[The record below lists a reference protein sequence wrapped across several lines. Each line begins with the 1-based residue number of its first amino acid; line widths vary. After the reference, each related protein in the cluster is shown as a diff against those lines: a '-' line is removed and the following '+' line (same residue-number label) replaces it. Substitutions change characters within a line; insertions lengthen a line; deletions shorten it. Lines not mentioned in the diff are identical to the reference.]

1 MPTRNSVRFTFGPN
15 SMTNFRAEVQVG
27 NHNFCIQI
35 KPPTVVR
42 HGSGILCY
50 QCDSNEDETCPAS
63 RRFEPRLNAL
73 VDCGSFQARV
83 PGTFCIKIYQES
95 TGWFSWIKITRR
107 CAARTDYGKFFG
119 VTGVAK
125 GCRYWFDDQGV
136 YHEVRN
142 GSEVV
147 SFASILANEFSK
159 LARDELGTMTMQAAF
174 DRLEYEP
181 KPENSA
187 KWDLDSLVDQ
197 LSLRLRH
204 YGHLVSNP
212 QALVIQLHREHKIS
226 QISPRFDCCNLSE
239 RDLRYEAL
247 YGARVSRRKCCD
259 LIPFNLP
266 VEAFNPGHNL
276 TQRFRRQLEYWPNV
290 KWLYFI
296 TDAGLHTEFPAHNFR
311 AATVTSALFESLAV
325 AAAAAAAAAAP
336 PPPPPLPIL
345 QSPSS
350 TLGNWGWSAVEVKQR
365 ARRHLLPS
373 LLTALYDCRSVHQ
386 LRHRDVFVRS
396 VVSQPIWLVLVL
408 DQSEVS
414 KTQMLLGQRVAR
426 LLLASLSEK
435 DRVALVLASDTA
447 RVATVGAT
455 PSDATAIHLRPATH
469 ETKLFLAEHI
479 YGLRGS
485 GIAKTNHTRALLEAF
500 RILHDAVKI
509 QKHDPPEIAGLGSP
523 TNNLMIAYI
532 SRGSLDDLQEQN
544 ATLQQVTEQQA
555 RLDNRVVINT
565 YMPVE
570 EKSATVL
577 FEKTFMSDLAKRW
590 NTHSNP
596 EQYQSSNLRPG
607 HFYTINR
614 TADLAETVGRF
625 YEVWLSQN
633 EQVASKRDTQNNNNN
648 TVSTGVPSSK
658 LYFSLPYE
666 DMEGRGLVMSISQAF
681 YDGDTFIGVMGVDL
695 HVADL
700 LDQIVHYGG
709 SPASSFVF
717 LLDATSGLSVY
728 HPGGLRDLLTT
739 PSVPAS
745 VSSAARSRRSSTA
758 VSTEEAFQR
767 SSAFQEPL
775 IHIDVRYLERTPGF
789 DSLILPRILRGEING
804 TVNFSV
810 EIDSETLAKIKTTG
824 VWSERVGS
832 LLPSTGQIPPHYGDR
847 MNHVKITYRWRR
859 ITDPDTQFVLVM
871 RSMHQ
876 LDAPP
881 PRQLVEITPPFDSW
895 YHRLD
900 LFKRDQACLYLRQ
913 LATFSSTTVYLPPR
927 TFMRPFEHLAAYSMS
942 STVGA
947 GTEEGRGE
955 SAEEVRHLVAYL
967 TDQTA
972 LISNP
977 GLRVSPSTGTSATSS
992 APDARTAVAV
1002 VERIGKFWRQRGAAA
1017 SAVGKHIIRR
1027 YIDDLFVLPS
1037 SMASYVST
1045 DTGVM
1050 LMYPGT
1056 LMPQSFDAT
1065 TRPWYLRAVEN
1076 AGRIVFTEPYLDHG
1090 GAGHI
1095 VTIAF
1100 AIFEGN
1106 RSGIHSPNT
1115 DRVQSVMA
1123 MDVPYRL
1130 FNHLLSIWLPS
1141 LCNFDPPYFHN
1152 KSILK
1157 EKTKVK
1163 NTKTKRKDAASKT
1176 AGVQISPISSPRKEV
1191 SWALLDFFRNS
1202 GVPINPS
1209 VVDTEGDE
1217 MEVKEESEVEIEEVN
1232 ELEVVKE
1239 KTSTKCLLMN
1249 DRGYLIAHPG
1259 YAEPLQVN
1267 RALESSHI
1275 SHREPLVAA
1284 DLLNHGGFV
1293 RKMACVLHSQ
1303 RALERYYTYNTSYEG
1318 IVTNSAPGE
1327 HCTRYEFALV
1337 PGTNLFLGL
1346 VHEKSQSHQR
1356 IRRSGEATTTTTTTG
1371 GGVSCSPRAAF
1382 CACSTKDRRCLNCGR
1397 LEPLECEC
1405 PCQCPLGTVAGPP
1418 FTNPSSASSSS
1429 SAAASSL
1436 ENHPAC
1442 FALSLEVP
1450 LLPTTKAAAAAS
1462 WKALARL
1469 PDAPP
1474 LCQPSNS
1481 LSVRVPVASLNE
1493 WLNILLPTPTS
1504 SATSG
1509 EASSSKTESA
1519 IVTNGGPLVPALG
1532 PTNCAALGNHSTECT
1547 ASIGCEFCLL
1557 GADSEP
1563 LSSGGFCAP
1572 MGVCFGGVIGG
1583 ASPYSSL
1590 TSSSS
1595 NAAFATSSGA
1605 PPLGFLEDKWAF
1617 VPPLPPPPLL
1627 PPPPQL
1633 PPLGAPIAPPNGYYH
1648 YRNLLLP
1655 KSDSQATAAAHFYH
1669 YYYYYHYY
1677 HQQQQQQQQQQQ
1689 HLLQHGGGEDF
1700 YASPYVLARHYMSG
1714 SERSETEL
1722 GVGAGLL
1729 AWTNSPVGPV
1739 AGAVLA
1745 VFIVLLLGVYCLRHQ
1760 AANRARQNASAAAAG
1775 NAGECVSTG
1784 LLVGD
1789 GVGGG
1794 TDGDASNQSACSRNH
1809 SNEKV
1814 CCCERPP
1821 ESGTDKDK
1829 PPPTAGAVALLV
1841 KAASASSA
1849 ASGADDHS
1857 SSACGGSSVG
1867 TDTESERGPPRCF
1880 APPPSPFAPSAAAI
1894 IIEGVGVFVKSNAF
1908 STEELEQVPEEPK
1921 TLPLAEF
1928 VTDPTAV
1935 SPYRVTNDTSTG
1947 DAVTVGAAAEAS
1959 TPDDQITTV
1968 SSSAATTT
1976 DHGYVSND
1984 RPSSSCAESS
1994 SLADSVVPG
2003 PAAALAGGG
2012 MAGSEVLDDCEGG
2025 KETPSGLGEPEL
2037 ASVPGCDSGAATGG
2051 AWIGTLIL
2059 GPGMDEVM
2067 CAEELEHQF
2076 LFFSSKRGINQQQ
2089 PQQPLHN
2096 SQRGRLLPSWRKAYQ
2111 HYRHLHHQHQHQYY
2125 QLQQQICHS
2134 SHHNHHTGLGRGGGG
2149 LTRFPVLIQPPPPPS
2164 STPASSSSLPP
2175 QSSPPTASSHWG
2187 EPTEDNIV

>member
-1 MPTRNSVRFTFGPN
+1 
-15 SMTNFRAEVQVG
+15 
-27 NHNFCIQI
+27 
-35 KPPTVVR
+35 
-42 HGSGILCY
+42 LCY
-50 QCDSNEDETCPAS
+50 QCDSNEDDTCPAS

-107 CAARTDYGKFFG
+107 CAARTDYG
-119 VTGVAK
+119 VAK

-136 YHEVRN
+136 YHEVCYCQDRDGCNAAGQGEN
-142 GSEVV
+142 GPEVV
-147 SFASILANEFSK
+147 PFASVLANEFSK

-212 QALVIQLHREHKIS
+212 QALVIQLHREHKKS

-266 VEAFNPGHNL
+266 VAAFNPGHNL

-311 AATVTSALFESLAV
+311 AATVTSALVKSLAV
-325 AAAAAAAAAAP
+325 AAAAAAVAAAAAAAP
-336 PPPPPLPIL
+336 PPPPPLPAM
-345 QSPSS
+345 QPSS
-350 TLGNWGWSAVEVKQR
+350 PTLRNWGWSAVEVKQR

-373 LLTALYDCRSVHQ
+373 LLTAL
-386 LRHRDVFVRS
+386 DVFVRS
-396 VVSQPIWLVLVL
+396 VVAQPIWLVLVL

-414 KTQMLLGQRVAR
+414 KTRMLLVQRVAR

-447 RVATVGAT
+447 RVAAVGTASNT
-455 PSDATAIHLRPATH
+455 TAIHLLPATH

-485 GIAKTNHTRALLEAF
+485 GVAKTNHTRALLEAF
-500 RILHDAVKI
+500 RILHDAVEA
-509 QKHDPPEIAGLGSP
+509 QRHDIPEVAGFGSL
-523 TNNLMIAYI
+523 TDNMMIAYI

-555 RLDNRVVINT
+555 RLGNRVVINT

-570 EKSATVL
+570 EKSAIVL

-590 NTHSNP
+590 NAHSNP
-596 EQYQSSNLRPG
+596 EQYRPSDVRPG

-625 YEVWLSQN
+625 YEVWLNRSGRKASGRDPRTTN
-633 EQVASKRDTQNNNNN
+633 ITTPIGVAS
-648 TVSTGVPSSK
+648 PK
-658 LYFSLPYE
+658 LHFSLPYE
-666 DMEGRGLVMSISQAF
+666 DLEGKGLVMSISQAF
-681 YDGDTFIGVMGVDL
+681 YDGDTFLGVMGVDL

-709 SPASSFVF
+709 SPVSSFVF
-717 LLDATSGLSVY
+717 LLDASSGLSVY

-739 PSVPAS
+739 PSTPTS
-745 VSSAARSRRSSTA
+745 ISSAATSRRSFPTVA
-758 VSTEEAFQR
+758 PTEEAFQR

-775 IHIDVRYLERTPGF
+775 LHVDARYLERTPGF
-789 DSLILPRILRGEING
+789 DNLILPRILRGEVNG
-804 TVNFSV
+804 TVDFIV
-810 EIDSETLAKIKTTG
+810 EIDSESFSRIKTTG
-824 VWSERVGS
+824 VWSERVGR
-832 LLPSTGQIPPHYGDR
+832 LLSSVSQSSPLDGDR
-847 MNHVKITYRWRR
+847 MKQVKITYRWRR

-871 RSMHQ
+871 RSMQQ
-876 LDAPP
+876 LNVSP

-927 TFMRPFEHLAAYSMS
+927 TFMRPFEHLASYSVS
-942 STVGA
+942 SAAGG

-1017 SAVGKHIIRR
+1017 SGVSAFGKHIIRR
-1027 YIDDLFVLPS
+1027 
-1037 SMASYVST
+1037 YVST

-1050 LMYPGT
+1050 LMYPGA

-1065 TRPWYLRAVEN
+1065 TRPWYLRAVES

-1106 RSGIHSPNT
+1106 RSGIHSPTT

-1130 FNHLLSIWLPS
+1130 FNLLLSTWLPS
-1141 LCNFDPPYFHN
+1141 YCNFDPPYLRDRSTLNEEAKH
-1152 KSILK
+1152 K
-1157 EKTKVK
+1157 KTE
-1163 NTKTKRKDAASKT
+1163 TKRKEAASK
-1176 AGVQISPISSPRKEV
+1176 APGVKISPIGSPQKEL
-1191 SWALLDFFRNS
+1191 SRAFLDRLRDY
-1202 GVPINPS
+1202 GVPVEPLAA
-1209 VVDTEGDE
+1209 DTEGG
-1217 MEVKEESEVEIEEVN
+1217 ESEVEEGGEVETEEVN
-1232 ELEVVKE
+1232 EPEIVGE
-1239 KTSTKCLLMN
+1239 KAPTKCLLMT

-1259 YAEPLQVN
+1259 YAEPLQIN

-1284 DLLNHGGFV
+1284 DLLNHGEFV
-1293 RKMACVLHSQ
+1293 RKVACVSHSQ
-1303 RALERYYTYNTSYEG
+1303 RALERYYVYNTSYEG
-1318 IVTNSAPGE
+1318 VVTNSAPGD
-1327 HCTRYEFALV
+1327 HCTRYQFTLV

-1346 VHEKSQSHQR
+1346 VHEASQNYQR
-1356 IRRSGEATTTTTTTG
+1356 TRRSGETTTTS

-1405 PCQCPLGTVAGPP
+1405 PCQCPLGTVTGPP
-1418 FTNPSSASSSS
+1418 FINTSTFTSPLDS
-1429 SAAASSL
+1429 
-1436 ENHPAC
+1436 HPAC
-1442 FALSLEVP
+1442 LALSLEVP

-1474 LCQPSNS
+1474 LCQSSNS

-1493 WLNILLPTPTS
+1493 WLNILLPPPTS
-1504 SATSG
+1504 PATSDDV
-1509 EASSSKTESA
+1509 SSSKGESS
-1519 IVTNGGPLVPALG
+1519 IIPDSGPLVPALG
-1532 PTNCAALGNHSTECT
+1532 PTDCAALGRHATECT
-1547 ASIGCEFCLL
+1547 ANIGCEFCLL
-1557 GADSEP
+1557 GANAEP
-1563 LSSGGFCAP
+1563 LPGGGFCAP
-1572 MGVCFGGVIGG
+1572 MGVCFGGIIGG

-1590 TSSSS
+1590 TSSTST
-1595 NAAFATSSGA
+1595 AAFPTSSGT
-1605 PPLGFLEDKWAF
+1605 PPLGFLEDKLAL
-1617 VPPLPPPPLL
+1617 VPPLPPPPLP

-1633 PPLGAPIAPPNGYYH
+1633 PPLGAPLAPPNGYYH
-1648 YRNLLLP
+1648 YRNLLFP

-1677 HQQQQQQQQQQQ
+1677 HQQQQQQ
-1689 HLLQHGGGEDF
+1689 HLLQHRGDEDF

-1714 SERSETEL
+1714 GERSEAEL
-1722 GVGAGLL
+1722 GVSAGLM

-1760 AANRARQNASAAAAG
+1760 AANRARQNAAATAVG
-1775 NAGECVSTG
+1775 NAGDCASTG

-1789 GVGGG
+1789 GGGGG
-1794 TDGDASNQSACSRNH
+1794 TEGDASNQSACSRNH
-1809 SNEKV
+1809 SGEKV

-1841 KAASASSA
+1841 KATSASSA

-1857 SSACGGSSVG
+1857 ISACGGSIGG
-1867 TDTESERGPPRCF
+1867 TDTESERGPPRCC

-1908 STEELEQVPEEPK
+1908 SNEELAQVPEEPK
-1921 TLPLAEF
+1921 SLPLAEF
-1928 VTDPTAV
+1928 VTDPTAI
-1935 SPYRVTNDTSTG
+1935 SPYRVTNDASID
-1947 DAVTVGAAAEAS
+1947 DAVTVGETADAS
-1959 TPDDQITTV
+1959 TPADDQITTV

-2003 PAAALAGGG
+2003 PTAALGGG
-2012 MAGSEVLDDCEGG
+2012 TATGADVIDGG
-2025 KETPSGLGEPEL
+2025 GGEKEAPSALGEPEI
-2037 ASVPGCDSGAATGG
+2037 VPVSGCDSGAAAGG

-2076 LFFSSKRGINQQQ
+2076 LFFSKRGGNHQQ

-2096 SQRGRLLPSWRKAYQ
+2096 SQRCRLLPSWRKAYQ
-2111 HYRHLHHQHQHQYY
+2111 HYRHVHHQHQHQYY
-2125 QLQQQICHS
+2125 QLQHQTCHP
-2134 SHHNHHTGLGRGGGG
+2134 SHHHQTGVGRSGGG
-2149 LTRFPVLIQPPPPPS
+2149 LARFPVLIQPPPPPS
-2164 STPASSSSLPP
+2164 STPASSSALPP
-2175 QSSPPTASSHWG
+2175 QPPPPTASAHWG
-2187 EPTEDNIV
+2187 ESTEDNIV